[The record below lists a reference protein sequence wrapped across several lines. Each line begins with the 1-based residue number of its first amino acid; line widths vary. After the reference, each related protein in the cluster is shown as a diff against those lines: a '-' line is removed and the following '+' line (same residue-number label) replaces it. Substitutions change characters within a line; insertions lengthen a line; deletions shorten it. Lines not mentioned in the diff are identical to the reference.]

1 MAKSII
7 SHHRSIDLSPTMRVE
22 EYTYVYINGFDANRA
37 YKRHKSER
45 RTGWVKKA
53 IDREDENAEQ
63 GGLWFCRIVWQ
74 KKKERKRAKKDK

>member
-7 SHHRSIDLSPTMRVE
+7 AHHETTPLSPTMVLERYE
-22 EYTYVYINGFDANRA
+22 YVYIKGFDANRA
-37 YKRHKSER
+37 YKRHKAGK
-45 RTGWVKKA
+45 RTGWVQKA

-63 GGLWFCRIVWQ
+63 GGLWIVKEVWQ